1 MPIRGLRREAEQRLH
16 EFTGFDRTTVE
27 TFLADKESRRHE
39 LARLIHQDEID
50 NEEFYREL
58 GDR

>member
-16 EFTGFDRTTVE
+16 EFTGFDLATVE
-27 TFLADKESRRHE
+27 TFLAGKESRRYQ
-39 LARLIHQDEID
+39 LARLIQQDETD